1 MTKIRPVLFLI
12 VALFVVILFVSSCG
26 TVPAGAK
33 GVALRFSAPTGEVK
47 EPGLYFVVPFVSQVV
62 DMPVQVLKM
71 LVTAE
76 AASKDLQNVK
86 TEVTLNYKL
95 DALKVIDIFS
105 TMRKDWEDRVIFPA
119 VQEAVKSSTAQFD
132 AEKLITERP
141 LVKEK
146 IEQSLKGRLQQHGII
161 LETVSIT
168 GFTFD
173 TEFSD
178 AIEKKV
184 TASQYALKAQ
194 RDLERV
200 KFEAE
205 QRVEQSR
212 GEAEAIRIQ
221 CEAITKQGGKDYVSL
236 KAIEKWNGALP
247 TMMTGNAP
255 VPFIDLK

>member
-1 MTKIRPVLFLI
+1 MRNFSLIFIGSILLMSLFL
-12 VALFVVILFVSSCG
+12 LSMSCG
-26 TVPAGAK
+26 TVPAGTR
-33 GVALRFSAPTGEVK
+33 GVTLRFSAPTGEVK
-47 EPGLYFVVPFVSQVV
+47 EPGLYFVFPFISRVV

-71 LVTAE
+71 VVTAE

-86 TEVTLNYKL
+86 TEVTLNFKL
-95 DALKVIDIFS
+95 DAAKVVDIYS
-105 TMRKDWEDRVIFPA
+105 TMRKDYEDRIIFPA

-141 LVKEK
+141 LVKER
-146 IEQSLKGRLQQHGII
+146 IESGLKGRLQMHGIL

-173 TEFSD
+173 EEFSK
-178 AIEKKV
+178 AIEQKV
-184 TASQYALKAQ
+184 TATQLALKAQ

-200 KFEAE
+200 KFEAD
-205 QRVEQSR
+205 QRIEQSK

-236 KAIEKWNGALP
+236 KAVEKWNGALP
-247 TMMTGNAP
+247 TMMTGNGP
-255 VPFIDLK
+255 LPILDLK